1 MTSVT
6 YISPPIFLSV
16 FAGNLKGIKNN
27 KNIILEKVKNKVFS
41 AKISGWGSGD
51 MRKEGYRD
59 IRKEFAYNMI
69 ENCN

>member
-1 MTSVT
+1 MKYNIGKS
-6 YISPPIFLSV
+6 
-16 FAGNLKGIKNN
+16 